1 MIMFLSSFSGIIDSK
16 SRIAIPSSYRS
27 TIKETKE
34 KVYLFKSL
42 KYLCLE
48 IHLASKINSLVKS
61 FDEKDFFSK
70 KNDHFKTAILSDL
83 EEINIDNDGRFT
95 LRDTHQSFSKFNSL
109 VKSFD
114 EKDFFSKKNDH
125 FKAAILSDLE
135 EINID
140 NDGRFTLRDTHQS
153 FSKLKK
159 EILFIGKG
167 NHFEIWQKDLGEK
180 HKLES
185 RKKFQ

>member
-16 SRIAIPSSYRS
+16 SRIAIRSSYRS

-42 KYLCLE
+42 KYSCLE

-70 KNDHFKTAILSDL
+70 RNDHFKTAILSDL

-95 LRDTHQSFSKFNSL
+95 LRDTHQSFSK
-109 VKSFD
+109 
-114 EKDFFSKKNDH
+114 
-125 FKAAILSDLE
+125 
-135 EINID
+135 
-140 NDGRFTLRDTHQS
+140 
-153 FSKLKK
+153 LKK
-159 EILFIGKG
+159 AILFIGKG
-167 NHFEIWQKDLGEK
+167 NHFQIWQKDLGEN
-180 HKLES
+180 HKFES
-185 RKKFQ
+185 RKTFQ